1 MYTYACVDVKRDAWS
16 NAWRVGVGGGEA
28 FRWGW
33 GGAVKHDSFLSLKKK
48 LCLNQ
53 HLFAHISWS
62 K

>member
-1 MYTYACVDVKRDAWS
+1 MYTYACVDVKKDAWS
-16 NAWRVGVGGGEA
+16 NAWHIGGG
-28 FRWGW
+28 
-33 GGAVKHDSFLSLKKK
+33 GGRDFSLGGVKHEFLLSLKKK